1 MRRGPN
7 CGIISLHLMRCR
19 SYLEVIKTYP
29 RQIEEEEQTTRQTL
43 KKKKKFFFV
52 PEIFVVVG
60 FFSGGF
66 TREKKKGNGG
76 EKDVSDDSVALKL
89 TLTASSSLSVLCA
102 SSYSVL
108 RLVPL

>member
-1 MRRGPN
+1 LKSAMMTTTHRHPWPWIIWVPNFYKNDELICMRRGPN

-43 KKKKKFFFV
+43 KKKFFFV

-60 FFSGGF
+60 FFLGGSQGKIKRKRW
-66 TREKKKGNGG
+66 REGR
-76 EKDVSDDSVALKL
+76 V
-89 TLTASSSLSVLCA
+89 
-102 SSYSVL
+102 
-108 RLVPL
+108 